1 MQFAPLERTSYD
13 AHVLATRYLYLGR
26 VEPIGQFLP
35 WLNAA
40 GVHSLCASSPTC
52 VSLEV
57 GREAEAGITRLNVAK
72 SDIVAMD
79 LLSPVARQTE
89 QLMQRKVAMT
99 FTTELFCISGQC
111 SLMNEIRP
119 EDMLDH
125 LKGPFVA
132 LTQATIR
139 PIVNMRPLPFNL
151 SALLILNT
159 AHVETF
165 RAD

>member
-1 MQFAPLERTSYD
+1 MQFAPLERPSYD
-13 AHVLATRYLYLGR
+13 AHVVATHYLYLGR

-35 WLNAA
+35 WLNDAQ
-40 GVHSLCASSPTC
+40 VHALPVIGPTC

-57 GREAEAGITRLNVAK
+57 GRDVQAGIGRMNLAK

-79 LLSPVARQTE
+79 LLSPAARQTE
-89 QLMQRKVAMT
+89 QLMQRKVPMT

-159 AHVETF
+159 AHVEAFWT
-165 RAD
+165 D